1 MTKLKARKVCV
12 EAIDRPHVVAKRR
25 NAARDCG
32 RRPLAA
38 RGRERPAKSKPE
50 DQTASLND
58 RATCSLIGSTASAIA
73 F

>member
-12 EAIDRPHVVAKRR
+12 EAIDRRHVEVKRR

-38 RGRERPAKSKPE
+38 REGTRHQKQTR

>member
-1 MTKLKARKVCV
+1 VTKPSPRKVCD
-12 EAIDRPHVVAKRR
+12 EAIDRMCNGKQK

-38 RGRERPAKSKPE
+38 RERKCAAKRRTR

>member
-1 MTKLKARKVCV
+1 MTKPNSRKVCI
-12 EAIDRPHVVAKRR
+12 EAIDRPHEAKRK

-38 RGRERPAKSKPE
+38 RGRERPAKRRTRN
-50 DQTASLND
+50 QTASLND